1 MQKCAAYIKSRLNFV
16 KEYDIMLN
24 IATKGGELMYRYKI
38 EELKK
43 WKESPTR
50 KPMIIRGA
58 RQVGKTWLMKEFG
71 KEFYEKC
78 AYINFDDN
86 SRMNKL
92 FEEDFDL
99 DRIIQGLKI
108 ESGVNIEPENTLIIF
123 DEIQETP
130 KALKALKYFCENA
143 REYHII
149 SAGSLLGVAI
159 HEGTSFPVGKVDFM
173 DLTPLSFFE
182 FLEALG
188 ENELLKLLKNN
199 DFPMIE
205 VFDTKIKEYLK
216 LYYYVGGMPEVVNAY
231 ATNKDLKEVRKIQ
244 KELLAAYEQDFSK
257 HAPSNIVP
265 RIRQLWNNIPT
276 QLAKENKKFIYG
288 LIKEGARAREYEI
301 ALSWLIDCGIVY
313 QMNRVNNC
321 KVPLSAYQDFNAF
334 KLYLLD
340 VGLLAAMAEIDEKT
354 LLDGNEIFVEF
365 KGSLTEQYV
374 LCQLKQC
381 TDLNVFYW
389 TADTGTAE
397 IDFIT
402 QIRGKNVPIEV
413 KASENLQAK
422 SLKTFVQK
430 YNTEINVRT
439 SMSNYRKEDWLI
451 NVPLY
456 SIGNIEEITKM

>member
-1 MQKCAAYIKSRLNFV
+1 
-16 KEYDIMLN
+16 
-24 IATKGGELMYRYKI
+24 MYREKI

-43 WKESPTR
+43 WKNSETR
-50 KPMIIRGA
+50 KPLIIRGA

-71 KEFYEKC
+71 EKYYQKC

-92 FEEDFDL
+92 FEEDFDI

-108 ESGVNIEPENTLIIF
+108 ESGVNIEAENTLIIL

-159 HEGTSFPVGKVDFM
+159 HEGTSFPVGKVDFL

-188 ENELLKLLKNN
+188 ENELLKLLKSN
-199 DFPMIE
+199 DFDMIT
-205 VFDTKIKEYLK
+205 VFETKLKEYLK
-216 LYYYVGGMPEVVNAY
+216 IYYYVGGMPEVVNAY
-231 ATNKDLKEVRKIQ
+231 IEHKDLNETRKIQ
-244 KELLAAYEQDFSK
+244 KKLLDAYEQDFSK
-257 HAPSNIVP
+257 HAPTNIVP

-288 LIKEGARAREYEI
+288 LIREGARAREYEI
-301 ALSWLIDCGIVY
+301 ALSWLIDCGLIY
-313 QMNRVNNC
+313 QVNRVNTA
-321 KVPLSAYQDFNAF
+321 KIPLSAYQDFNAF

-340 VGLLAAMAEIDEKT
+340 VGLLTAMAGVDAKT
-354 LLDGNEIFVEF
+354 LLEGNEVFQEF

-374 LCQLKQC
+374 LCQIKEC
-381 TDLNVFYW
+381 TNLDTFYW
-389 TADTGTAE
+389 SSDTGTAE

-402 QIRGKNVPIEV
+402 QIDGNNVPIEV
-413 KASENLQAK
+413 KANENLQSK
-422 SLKTFVQK
+422 SLKSFVQK
-430 YNTEINVRT
+430 YNTKINVRT
-439 SMSNYRKEDWLI
+439 SMSSYRKEEWLI
-451 NVPLY
+451 NIPLY
-456 SIGNIEEITKM
+456 SIGNIEKIIAN

>member
-1 MQKCAAYIKSRLNFV
+1 
-16 KEYDIMLN
+16 
-24 IATKGGELMYRYKI
+24 MYRDKM

-43 WKESPTR
+43 WKNSSNR
-50 KPMIIRGA
+50 KPLIIRGA

-71 KEFYEKC
+71 KEYYEKC

-86 SRMNKL
+86 TRMNKL

-99 DRIIQGLKI
+99 NKIIQGLKI
-108 ESGVNIEPENTLIIF
+108 ESGVNIEPENTLIIL

-143 REYHII
+143 NQYHIV

-159 HEGTSFPVGKVDFM
+159 HEGTSFPVGKVDFL
-173 DLTPLSFFE
+173 DLAPLSFFE
-182 FLEALG
+182 FMQALG
-188 ENELLKLLKNN
+188 EKDLLQILKNN
-199 DFPMIE
+199 DFDIIN
-205 VFDTKIKEYLK
+205 VFNSKLKENLK
-216 LYYYVGGMPEVVNAY
+216 LYYYIGGMPEAVNSY
-231 ATNKDLKEVRKIQ
+231 VENKDLLEVRKIQ
-244 KELLAAYEQDFSK
+244 KKLLDAYEQDFSK

-288 LIKEGARAREYEI
+288 LVREGARAREYEI
-301 ALSWLIDCGIVY
+301 ALSWLIDCGLVY
-313 QMNRVNNC
+313 QINRVNNS

-340 VGLLAAMAEIDEKT
+340 VGLLSAMAGIDAKT
-354 LLDGNEIFVEF
+354 LLEGNEIFEEF

-381 TDLNVFYW
+381 TELDVFYW
-389 TADTGTAE
+389 TSNTGMAE
-397 IDFIT
+397 VDFIT
-402 QIRGKNVPIEV
+402 QIGKNNVPIEV

-422 SLKTFVQK
+422 SIKSFIQK
-430 YNTEINVRT
+430 YNTKINVRT
-439 SMSNYRKEDWLI
+439 SMSNYRKEENII
-451 NVPLY
+451 NIPLY
-456 SIGNIEEITKM
+456 LIGNIEKIIQ